1 MNSSQAKTS
10 LDEENGACKGPLLF
24 KRASTPTTEVSNHE
38 SISPTIFS
46 SRDGD
51 AKLDNFS
58 TDDKDLRHNLFGKMT
73 GILSRTLSRSR
84 ESSVSSPVHEKERE
98 KEKVFSS
105 ARSTSRLEL
114 GNGSAFGLNNEINSA
129 GEKVKETR
137 QVVLEY
143 DPMTRRKVLNTYEIL
158 REIGRGEHGKVK
170 LAKNLI
176 NDELVAIKIVN
187 RKSKNNRPTLRLRN
201 KGEHGINSNEY
212 EKKIRREI
220 AIMKKCRHKHIVR
233 LKEVLDDVQSYKIY
247 LVLEYLGK
255 GEIKWKRNLSQ
266 GKALSSINEQ
276 EIPCCSHYSKRNIDG
291 ASYEYNDLLSDE
303 FSPNL
308 TFKQSRKI
316 FRDVILG
323 LEYLHLQ
330 GIVHRDIKPANL
342 LVSTDNVVKIS
353 DFGVSFASS
362 LDKQDEELI
371 DEVELAKTAGTPAF
385 FAPELCQAN
394 FSSSDGSKS
403 VSASSLEILKNDQ
416 LKITS
421 LLPRIDYKIDI
432 WALGVTLYC
441 LLFGKVPFNAESE
454 FDLFHVIVNQPLE
467 VPEDRFSFNSV
478 TEVSEEEFL
487 LAKDLLFKMLNKDSR
502 KRIEIDEIKNH
513 PFTLLDFNGSE
524 EVNEFLHFNDPKESK
539 NNSDTDDT
547 VSSRDTP
554 VGIGSRI
561 RKSLIWAMKSGDKI
575 DTRKSGPE
583 DLDNAISPISD
594 ESSSGVSRYNS
605 SLNLYGNNVHSVLL
619 SEAAQISSPPCS
631 SPKKASNGHDVATF
645 PSNSLIP
652 PHVKRAVSPGAVSH
666 SIAGSKE
673 VKTPNM
679 LLQDIRDTQS
689 PHSSRRGSSSGFE
702 AVQIETKRNVGGDL
716 YLKNQSIVDTF
727 KDIQQQ
733 DDKRRRSSGYGN
745 LNGNG
750 NVLTKHKTHVV
761 PDETLATRNSITPIQ
776 PKHAGSQLRVGPIN
790 IGEESESSIISLPL
804 TESFASLDSI
814 NDDYLTFKY
823 QEYVNSKKNS
833 NSNTFDELN
842 FTKSSSNDNQNY
854 KLNVDSINAK
864 FKSFNLQNLMSN
876 SPIKG
881 PGISENDDC
890 IAPNTVVA
898 NETRRNTSSSSSS
911 SCLSYSDDDSDGED
925 NLTLAFSSKLAPPS
939 RPQFLSMNTRA
950 KSHDSHFPNKTVHY
964 GNNKTERVPFVF
976 QDNLFE
982 LEDVP
987 AGLMSNVPRTSISAD
1002 IKSKSYVDCNTEPK
1016 QEVKHLVS
1024 NEDGVHFDDKYFA
1037 SANNLKHEKVPSIDV
1052 RPPVDVPEKAKRLFA
1067 HHRDNYLSNF
1077 GNQNNRFNN
1086 HYSKDPIYFPFPR
1099 ALHNAEDK
1107 ESKNKANSK
1116 QEVASRPEYN
1126 RSSSVTLGLLLRNTD
1141 NESS

>member
-1 MNSSQAKTS
+1 MNSSQARTS
-10 LDEENGACKGPLLF
+10 LDEESSASKGPLLF
-24 KRASTPTTEVSNHE
+24 KRASTPTTEVSNLE
-38 SISPTIFS
+38 SMSPTIFS

-51 AKLDNFS
+51 AKLDNFN

-84 ESSVSSPVHEKERE
+84 ESSVSSPGPEKEKE

-114 GNGSAFGLNNEINSA
+114 NNGSTYDMNKEINP
-129 GEKVKETR
+129 EKYKVKETR

-158 REIGRGEHGKVK
+158 KEIGRGEHGKVK
-170 LAKNLI
+170 LAKDLI
-176 NDELVAIKIVN
+176 NEELVAIKIVN
-187 RKSKNNRPTLRLRN
+187 RKSKNNRPTLRLRD

-266 GKALSSINEQ
+266 AKSLSSINEQ
-276 EIPCCSHYSKRNIDG
+276 EIPCCSHHNKRSIDG
-291 ASYEYNDLLSDE
+291 TSYEYNDLLSDE

-467 VPEDRFSFNSV
+467 VPDDRFSFNSV

-487 LAKDLLFKMLNKDSR
+487 LAKNLLLRMLNKDSR
-502 KRIEIDEIKNH
+502 KRIEIDEIKKH
-513 PFTLLDFNGSE
+513 PFTLLDFNDSE
-524 EVNEFLHFNDPKESK
+524 EVNEFLRFNDTKESK
-539 NNSDTDDT
+539 SNSDTD
-547 VSSRDTP
+547 DTP

-575 DTRKSGPE
+575 DTRKTGP
-583 DLDNAISPISD
+583 DYLDNAVSPISD
-594 ESSSGVSRYNS
+594 ESSGGISRYNS
-605 SLNLYGNNVHSVLL
+605 SLNLDGNNVHSVLL

-631 SPKKASNGHDVATF
+631 SPNKTSNGHDVTTF
-645 PSNSLIP
+645 SNNSLNAS
-652 PHVKRAVSPGAVSH
+652 HMKRAISPGAVSH

-679 LLQDIRDTQS
+679 LLQDIRDIQS
-689 PHSSRRGSSSGFE
+689 PRSSRRGSSSGFE

-716 YLKNQSIVDTF
+716 YLKNQSIIDTF

-733 DDKRRRSSGYGN
+733 DDKRRRSSGFGN
-745 LNGNG
+745 ANGSLLAKQKPH
-750 NVLTKHKTHVV
+750 VL
-761 PDETLATRNSITPIQ
+761 PDETWATRNSITPTQ
-776 PKHAGSQLRVGPIN
+776 PKHAGSQLRIGPIS
-790 IGEESESSIISLPL
+790 IGDESESSIISLPL

-823 QEYVNSKKNS
+823 QEYVNSKRNS

-842 FTKSSSNDNQNY
+842 STMPSSNDNQNH
-854 KLNVDSINAK
+854 KLNIDSINAK

-881 PGISENDDC
+881 TGMSENDDC
-890 IAPNTVVA
+890 IAPNTLIA
-898 NETRRNTSSSSSS
+898 NEARLNISSSSSS

-964 GNNKTERVPFVF
+964 GDKTERFPFVF

-982 LEDVP
+982 MEDVP
-987 AGLMSNVPRTSISAD
+987 AALMSNVPRTSISTD
-1002 IKSKSYVDCNTEPK
+1002 VKSKSFVECNTEPK
-1016 QEVKHLVS
+1016 QKIKHLVS
-1024 NEDGVHFDDKYFA
+1024 DEDGVHFNDKYFA
-1037 SANNLKHEKVPSIDV
+1037 SANNLKPEKAPGIDI
-1052 RPPVDVPEKAKRLFA
+1052 RPPIDLPEKAKKLFA

-1077 GNQNNRFNN
+1077 GNPNNRFNN

-1099 ALHNAEDK
+1099 ALHHAEDK

-1116 QEVASRPEYN
+1116 QDVVSRPEYN
-1126 RSSSVTLGLLLRNTD
+1126 RSNSVTLGLLLRNTD
-1141 NESS
+1141 NEVHDYT